1 LLHSV
6 DGKVTSV
13 AEPDVTAETI
23 ADFGQCS
30 PRSPPAAAN
39 GILADSHS
47 NIHPEPRHPMKMPL
61 EDVVVLDLSH
71 ALAGP
76 HCSTMLADYGAT
88 VFKLES
94 PDGGDISRA
103 WGAAAG
109 GGGAESAYF
118 VSLHRN
124 KRGLSINLK
133 SPEGKELFLKVIEK
147 ADVMIE
153 NFRPGALEKLG
164 LGYAAVSARNPGIIY
179 ASISGFG
186 QDGPYRE
193 RAAMDLILQAE
204 SGMIS
209 ITGEEGG
216 SGVRCGTSIADMTA
230 GMYAAFGIMLA
241 LRVKDKTGQGQRI
254 DMSMMEGQLGLLNTM
269 IASYGVEREMPA
281 PMGTAYKALLPYQTL
296 RTKTG
301 DLAIAVG
308 SEKLWKVFCP
318 AIGRPDLLT
327 DERFV
332 GNRLRVTNRTALID
346 IVQTALLTRS
356 YEEWE
361 QIFLKAGIPVG
372 AVNNIGQVVD
382 HPQVAARES
391 LITMD
396 HPRSGKVLMAN
407 VPVRLSKTPGS
418 VRTPAPALG
427 EHTGEILQEL
437 LGLSGAEV
445 ARLAAAGVVVTA

>member
-1 LLHSV
+1 
-6 DGKVTSV
+6 
-13 AEPDVTAETI
+13 
-23 ADFGQCS
+23 
-30 PRSPPAAAN
+30 
-39 GILADSHS
+39 
-47 NIHPEPRHPMKMPL
+47 MKMPL

-76 HCSTMLADYGAT
+76 HCSTMLADSGAT

-164 LGYAAVSARNPGIIY
+164 LGYEAVSARNPGIIY

-186 QDGPYRE
+186 QDGPSRE

-308 SEKLWKVFCP
+308 FHPCQTR
-318 AIGRPDLLT
+318 G
-327 DERFV
+327 
-332 GNRLRVTNRTALID
+332 LRIC
-346 IVQTALLTRS
+346 
-356 YEEWE
+356 
-361 QIFLKAGIPVG
+361 
-372 AVNNIGQVVD
+372 
-382 HPQVAARES
+382 
-391 LITMD
+391 
-396 HPRSGKVLMAN
+396 
-407 VPVRLSKTPGS
+407 
-418 VRTPAPALG
+418 
-427 EHTGEILQEL
+427 
-437 LGLSGAEV
+437 
-445 ARLAAAGVVVTA
+445 

>member
-1 LLHSV
+1 
-6 DGKVTSV
+6 
-13 AEPDVTAETI
+13 
-23 ADFGQCS
+23 
-30 PRSPPAAAN
+30 
-39 GILADSHS
+39 
-47 NIHPEPRHPMKMPL
+47 MKLPL

-76 HCSTMLADYGAT
+76 HCSTMLADFGAQ
-88 VFKLES
+88 VYKLES

-109 GGGAESAYF
+109 NSGAESAYF

-133 SPEGKELFLKVIEK
+133 DPQGKELFMKVAEK
-147 ADVMIE
+147 ADVIIE
-153 NFRPGALEKLG
+153 NFRPGALQKLG
-164 LGYAAVSARNPGIIY
+164 LGYQAVSARNPGIIY

-216 SGVRCGTSIADMTA
+216 SGVRCGTSIADMAA
-230 GMYAAFGIMLA
+230 GMYAAYGIMLA
-241 LRVKDKTGQGQRI
+241 LRVKDKTGEGQYI

-269 IASYGVEREMPA
+269 IASYGVDHEMPK

-296 RTKTG
+296 RTKTR

-318 AIGRPDLLT
+318 AIGRADMLT
-327 DERFV
+327 NPRFAD
-332 GNRLRVTNRTALID
+332 NRLRVTHREELIG
-346 IVQTALLTRS
+346 IVQEALLTRS

-361 QIFLKAGIPVG
+361 QVFLKAGIPVG

-382 HPQVAARES
+382 HPQVKARGS
-391 LITMD
+391 LMEMN
-396 HPRSGKVLMAN
+396 HPRSGPVMMAGP
-407 VPVRLSKTPGS
+407 PVRLSRTPGS
-418 VRTPAPALG
+418 VRTPAPGLG
-427 EHTGEILQEL
+427 EHTAEALHDL
-437 LGLSGAEV
+437 LGIPAEEV
-445 ARLAAAGVVVTA
+445 ARLAKAGVVVTG

>member
-1 LLHSV
+1 
-6 DGKVTSV
+6 
-13 AEPDVTAETI
+13 
-23 ADFGQCS
+23 
-30 PRSPPAAAN
+30 
-39 GILADSHS
+39 
-47 NIHPEPRHPMKMPL
+47 MKLPL

-76 HCSTMLADYGAT
+76 HCSTMLADFGAQ
-88 VFKLES
+88 VYKLES

-109 GGGAESAYF
+109 NSGAESAYF

-133 SPEGKELFLKVIEK
+133 DPEGKDLFMKVAEK
-147 ADVMIE
+147 ADVIIE
-153 NFRPGALEKLG
+153 NFRPGALQKLG
-164 LGYAAVSARNPGIIY
+164 LGYQAVSARNPGIIY

-216 SGVRCGTSIADMTA
+216 SGVRCGTSIADMAA
-230 GMYAAFGIMLA
+230 GMYAAYGIMLA
-241 LRVKDKTGQGQRI
+241 LRVKDKTGEGQYI

-269 IASYGVEREMPA
+269 IASYGVDRELPK

-296 RTKTG
+296 RTKTR

-318 AIGRPDLLT
+318 AIGRPEMLT
-327 DERFV
+327 NPNFAD
-332 GNRLRVTNRTALID
+332 NRLRVTHREELIG
-346 IVQTALLTRS
+346 IVQEALLTRS

-382 HPQVAARES
+382 HPQVKARGS
-391 LITMD
+391 LMEMN
-396 HPRSGKVLMAN
+396 HPRSGPVMMAGP
-407 VPVRLSKTPGS
+407 PVRLSRTPGS
-418 VRTPAPALG
+418 VRTPAPGLG
-427 EHTGEILQEL
+427 EHTAEALHDL
-437 LGLSGAEV
+437 LGIPAEEV
-445 ARLAAAGVVVTA
+445 ARLAKAGVVVTG

>member
-1 LLHSV
+1 
-6 DGKVTSV
+6 
-13 AEPDVTAETI
+13 
-23 ADFGQCS
+23 
-30 PRSPPAAAN
+30 
-39 GILADSHS
+39 
-47 NIHPEPRHPMKMPL
+47 MKMPL

-437 LGLSGAEV
+437 LGLSATEV

>member
-1 LLHSV
+1 
-6 DGKVTSV
+6 
-13 AEPDVTAETI
+13 
-23 ADFGQCS
+23 
-30 PRSPPAAAN
+30 
-39 GILADSHS
+39 
-47 NIHPEPRHPMKMPL
+47 MKMPL

-164 LGYAAVSARNPGIIY
+164 LGYEAVSARNPGIIY

-269 IASYGVEREMPA
+269 IASFGVEREMPA

-346 IVQTALLTRS
+346 IVQTALLTKT

-437 LGLSGAEV
+437 LGLSATEV
-445 ARLAAAGVVVTA
+445 ARLAAAGIVVTA

>member
-1 LLHSV
+1 
-6 DGKVTSV
+6 
-13 AEPDVTAETI
+13 
-23 ADFGQCS
+23 
-30 PRSPPAAAN
+30 
-39 GILADSHS
+39 
-47 NIHPEPRHPMKMPL
+47 MKLPL

-76 HCSTMLADYGAT
+76 HCSTMLADFGAQ
-88 VFKLES
+88 VYKLES

-109 GGGAESAYF
+109 NSGAESAYF

-133 SPEGKELFLKVIEK
+133 DPEGKELFMKVAEK
-147 ADVMIE
+147 ADVIIE
-153 NFRPGALEKLG
+153 NFRPGALQKLG
-164 LGYAAVSARNPGIIY
+164 LGYQAVSARNPGIIY

-216 SGVRCGTSIADMTA
+216 SGVRCGTSIADMAA
-230 GMYAAFGIMLA
+230 GMYAAYGIMLA
-241 LRVKDKTGQGQRI
+241 LRVKDKTGEGQYI

-269 IASYGVEREMPA
+269 IASYGVDRELPK

-296 RTKTG
+296 RTKTR

-318 AIGRPDLLT
+318 AIGRPEMLT
-327 DERFV
+327 NPRFAD
-332 GNRLRVTNRTALID
+332 NRLRVTHREELIG
-346 IVQTALLTRS
+346 IVQEALLTRS

-382 HPQVAARES
+382 HPQVKARGS
-391 LITMD
+391 LMEMN
-396 HPRSGKVLMAN
+396 HPRSGPVMMAGP
-407 VPVRLSKTPGS
+407 PVRLSRTPGS
-418 VRTPAPALG
+418 VRTPAPGLG
-427 EHTGEILQEL
+427 EHTAEALHDL
-437 LGLSGAEV
+437 LGIPAEEV
-445 ARLAAAGVVVTA
+445 ARLAKAGVVVTG

>member
-1 LLHSV
+1 
-6 DGKVTSV
+6 
-13 AEPDVTAETI
+13 
-23 ADFGQCS
+23 
-30 PRSPPAAAN
+30 
-39 GILADSHS
+39 
-47 NIHPEPRHPMKMPL
+47 MKMPL

-269 IASYGVEREMPA
+269 IASFGVEREMPA

-327 DERFV
+327 DERFI

-427 EHTGEILQEL
+427 EHTGEILQDL

>member
-1 LLHSV
+1 
-6 DGKVTSV
+6 
-13 AEPDVTAETI
+13 
-23 ADFGQCS
+23 
-30 PRSPPAAAN
+30 
-39 GILADSHS
+39 
-47 NIHPEPRHPMKMPL
+47 MKMPL

-372 AVNNIGQVVD
+372 AVNNLGQVVD

-445 ARLAAAGVVVTA
+445 ARLAAAGIVVTA

>member
-1 LLHSV
+1 
-6 DGKVTSV
+6 
-13 AEPDVTAETI
+13 
-23 ADFGQCS
+23 
-30 PRSPPAAAN
+30 
-39 GILADSHS
+39 
-47 NIHPEPRHPMKMPL
+47 MKMPL

-109 GGGAESAYF
+109 GGEAESAYF

-164 LGYAAVSARNPGIIY
+164 LGYEAVSARNPGIIY
-179 ASISGFG
+179 TSISGFG

-296 RTKTG
+296 STKTR

-318 AIGRPDLLT
+318 AIGHPDLLT
-327 DERFV
+327 DERFA
-332 GNRLRVTNRTALID
+332 GNRLRVANRTALID
-346 IVQTALLTRS
+346 IVQAALLTRS

-396 HPRSGKVLMAN
+396 HPRSGKVMMAN

>member
-1 LLHSV
+1 
-6 DGKVTSV
+6 
-13 AEPDVTAETI
+13 
-23 ADFGQCS
+23 
-30 PRSPPAAAN
+30 
-39 GILADSHS
+39 
-47 NIHPEPRHPMKMPL
+47 MKLPL

-76 HCSTMLADYGAT
+76 HCSTMLADFGAQ
-88 VFKLES
+88 VYKLES

-109 GGGAESAYF
+109 NSGAESAYF

-133 SPEGKELFLKVIEK
+133 DPEGKELFMKVAEK
-147 ADVMIE
+147 ADVIIE
-153 NFRPGALEKLG
+153 NFRPGALQKLG
-164 LGYAAVSARNPGIIY
+164 LGYQAVSARNPGIIY

-216 SGVRCGTSIADMTA
+216 SGVRCGTSIADMAA
-230 GMYAAFGIMLA
+230 GMYAAYGIMLA
-241 LRVKDKTGQGQRI
+241 LRVKDKTGEGQYI

-269 IASYGVEREMPA
+269 IASYGVDRELPK

-296 RTKTG
+296 RTKTR

-318 AIGRPDLLT
+318 AIGRPEMLT
-327 DERFV
+327 NPNFAD
-332 GNRLRVTNRTALID
+332 NRLRVTHREELIG
-346 IVQTALLTRS
+346 IVQEALLTRS

-382 HPQVAARES
+382 HPQVKARGS
-391 LITMD
+391 LMEMN
-396 HPRSGKVLMAN
+396 HPRSGPVMMAGP
-407 VPVRLSKTPGS
+407 PVRLSRTPGS
-418 VRTPAPALG
+418 VRTPAPGLG
-427 EHTGEILQEL
+427 EHTAEALHDL
-437 LGLSGAEV
+437 LGIPAEEV
-445 ARLAAAGVVVTA
+445 ARLAKAGVVVTG

>member
-1 LLHSV
+1 
-6 DGKVTSV
+6 
-13 AEPDVTAETI
+13 
-23 ADFGQCS
+23 
-30 PRSPPAAAN
+30 
-39 GILADSHS
+39 
-47 NIHPEPRHPMKMPL
+47 MKMPL

-164 LGYAAVSARNPGIIY
+164 LGYEAVSARNPGIIY

-230 GMYAAFGIMLA
+230 GMYAAFGIMLE

-318 AIGRPDLLT
+318 AIGRPDMLT

-346 IVQTALLTRS
+346 IVQTALLAKT

-396 HPRSGKVLMAN
+396 HPRSGKVMMAN

-427 EHTGEILQEL
+427 EHTGEILQAL
-437 LGLSGAEV
+437 LGLSAAEV

>member
-1 LLHSV
+1 
-6 DGKVTSV
+6 
-13 AEPDVTAETI
+13 
-23 ADFGQCS
+23 
-30 PRSPPAAAN
+30 
-39 GILADSHS
+39 
-47 NIHPEPRHPMKMPL
+47 MKMPL

-164 LGYAAVSARNPGIIY
+164 LGYEAVSARNPGIIY

-346 IVQTALLTRS
+346 IVQTALLTKT

-396 HPRSGKVLMAN
+396 HPRSGKVMMAN
-407 VPVRLSKTPGS
+407 VPVRLSRTPGS

-427 EHTGEILQEL
+427 EHTGEILQAL
-437 LGLSGAEV
+437 LGLSAAEV

>member
-1 LLHSV
+1 
-6 DGKVTSV
+6 
-13 AEPDVTAETI
+13 
-23 ADFGQCS
+23 
-30 PRSPPAAAN
+30 
-39 GILADSHS
+39 
-47 NIHPEPRHPMKMPL
+47 MKMPL
-61 EDVVVLDLSH
+61 EDVVVIDLSH

-76 HCSTMLADYGAT
+76 HCSTMLADFGAT

-109 GGGAESAYF
+109 STGAESAYF

-133 SPEGKELFLKVIEK
+133 HPEGKELFLKVIEK
-147 ADVMIE
+147 ADVLIE

-164 LGYAAVSARNPGIIY
+164 LGYEPVSARNPGIVY

-209 ITGEEGG
+209 ITGDEG
-216 SGVRCGTSIADMTA
+216 SHGVRCGTSIADMTA

-241 LRVKDKTGQGQRI
+241 LRVKDRTGEGQRI

-269 IASYGVEREMPA
+269 IASYGVDHEMPA

-296 RTKTG
+296 RTKTR

-327 DERFV
+327 DERF
-332 GNRLRVTNRTALID
+332 GNNRLRVTNRVALID
-346 IVQTALLTRS
+346 IVQEALLTRS

-361 QIFLKAGIPVG
+361 QVFLKVGIPVG
-372 AVNNIGQVVD
+372 AVNNIQQVVD

-391 LITMD
+391 LLTMD
-396 HPRSGKVLMAN
+396 HPRSGKVMMAG
-407 VPVRLSKTPGS
+407 VPVRLSRTPGS

-427 EHTGEILQEL
+427 EHTAEALHEL
-437 LGLSGAEV
+437 LGISAEEV
-445 ARLAAAGVVVTA
+445 ARLAREGVVVAG

>member
-1 LLHSV
+1 
-6 DGKVTSV
+6 
-13 AEPDVTAETI
+13 
-23 ADFGQCS
+23 
-30 PRSPPAAAN
+30 
-39 GILADSHS
+39 
-47 NIHPEPRHPMKMPL
+47 MKMPL

-88 VFKLES
+88 VVKLES

-327 DERFV
+327 DERFI

>member
-1 LLHSV
+1 
-6 DGKVTSV
+6 
-13 AEPDVTAETI
+13 
-23 ADFGQCS
+23 
-30 PRSPPAAAN
+30 
-39 GILADSHS
+39 
-47 NIHPEPRHPMKMPL
+47 MKLPL

-76 HCSTMLADYGAT
+76 HCSTMLADFGAQ
-88 VFKLES
+88 VYKLES

-109 GGGAESAYF
+109 NSGAESAYF

-133 SPEGKELFLKVIEK
+133 DPQGKELFMKVAEK
-147 ADVMIE
+147 ADVIIE
-153 NFRPGALEKLG
+153 NFRPGALQKLG
-164 LGYAAVSARNPGIIY
+164 LGYQAVSARNPGIIY

-216 SGVRCGTSIADMTA
+216 SGVRCGTSIADMAA
-230 GMYAAFGIMLA
+230 GMYAAYGIMLA
-241 LRVKDKTGQGQRI
+241 LRVKDKTGEGQYI

-269 IASYGVEREMPA
+269 IASYGVDRELPK

-296 RTKTG
+296 RTKTR

-318 AIGRPDLLT
+318 AIGRPEMLT
-327 DERFV
+327 NPRFAD
-332 GNRLRVTNRTALID
+332 NRLRVTHREELIG
-346 IVQTALLTRS
+346 IVQEALLTRS

-382 HPQVAARES
+382 HPQVKARGS
-391 LITMD
+391 LMEMN
-396 HPRSGKVLMAN
+396 HPRSGPVMMAGP
-407 VPVRLSKTPGS
+407 PVRLSRTPGS
-418 VRTPAPALG
+418 VRTPAPGLG
-427 EHTGEILQEL
+427 EHTAEALHDL
-437 LGLSGAEV
+437 LGIPAEEV
-445 ARLAAAGVVVTA
+445 ARLAKAGVVVTG

>member
-1 LLHSV
+1 
-6 DGKVTSV
+6 
-13 AEPDVTAETI
+13 
-23 ADFGQCS
+23 
-30 PRSPPAAAN
+30 
-39 GILADSHS
+39 
-47 NIHPEPRHPMKMPL
+47 MKLPL

-76 HCSTMLADYGAT
+76 HCSTMLADFGAQ
-88 VFKLES
+88 VYKLES

-109 GGGAESAYF
+109 NSGAESAYF

-133 SPEGKELFLKVIEK
+133 DPQGKELFMKVAEK
-147 ADVMIE
+147 ADVIIE
-153 NFRPGALEKLG
+153 NFRPGALQKLG
-164 LGYAAVSARNPGIIY
+164 LGYQAVSARNPGIIY

-216 SGVRCGTSIADMTA
+216 SGVRCGTSIADMAA
-230 GMYAAFGIMLA
+230 GMYAAYGIMLA
-241 LRVKDKTGQGQRI
+241 LRVKDKTGEGQYI

-269 IASYGVEREMPA
+269 IASYGVDRELPK

-296 RTKTG
+296 RTKTR

-318 AIGRPDLLT
+318 AIGRPEMLT
-327 DERFV
+327 NPNFAD
-332 GNRLRVTNRTALID
+332 NRLRVTHREELIG
-346 IVQTALLTRS
+346 IVQEALLTRS

-361 QIFLKAGIPVG
+361 QIFLKVGIPVG

-382 HPQVAARES
+382 HPQVKARGS
-391 LITMD
+391 LMEMN
-396 HPRSGKVLMAN
+396 HPRSGPVMMAGP
-407 VPVRLSKTPGS
+407 PVRLSRTPGS
-418 VRTPAPALG
+418 VRTPAPGLG
-427 EHTGEILQEL
+427 EHTAEALHEL
-437 LGLSGAEV
+437 LGIPAEEV
-445 ARLAAAGVVVTA
+445 ARLAKAGVVVTG

>member
-1 LLHSV
+1 MGSI
-6 DGKVTSV
+6 
-13 AEPDVTAETI
+13 AEPDFTVQTSGH
-23 ADFGQCS
+23 FGHQ
-30 PRSPPAAAN
+30 PGGSPPAAAT
-39 GILADSHS
+39 GMLGDSHS
-47 NIHPEPRHPMKMPL
+47 NTHPEPRHPMKMPL

-346 IVQTALLTRS
+346 IVQTALLTRT

>member
-1 LLHSV
+1 
-6 DGKVTSV
+6 
-13 AEPDVTAETI
+13 
-23 ADFGQCS
+23 
-30 PRSPPAAAN
+30 
-39 GILADSHS
+39 
-47 NIHPEPRHPMKMPL
+47 MKMPL

-164 LGYAAVSARNPGIIY
+164 LGYEAVSARNPGIIY

-382 HPQVAARES
+382 HPQVAARKS

-396 HPRSGKVLMAN
+396 HPRSGKVMMAN

>member
-1 LLHSV
+1 
-6 DGKVTSV
+6 
-13 AEPDVTAETI
+13 
-23 ADFGQCS
+23 
-30 PRSPPAAAN
+30 
-39 GILADSHS
+39 
-47 NIHPEPRHPMKMPL
+47 MKMPL

-164 LGYAAVSARNPGIIY
+164 LGYEAVSARNPGIIY

-269 IASYGVEREMPA
+269 IASFGVEREMPA

-346 IVQTALLTRS
+346 IVQTALLTKT

-437 LGLSGAEV
+437 LGLSATEV

>member
-1 LLHSV
+1 MHSV
-6 DGKVTSV
+6 DGKAPSV

-30 PRSPPAAAN
+30 PRSPPAAAS

-47 NIHPEPRHPMKMPL
+47 NIHPEPRHSMKMPL

-230 GMYAAFGIMLA
+230 GMYAAF
-241 LRVKDKTGQGQRI
+241 
-254 DMSMMEGQLGLLNTM
+254 
-269 IASYGVEREMPA
+269 
-281 PMGTAYKALLPYQTL
+281 
-296 RTKTG
+296 
-301 DLAIAVG
+301 
-308 SEKLWKVFCP
+308 
-318 AIGRPDLLT
+318 
-327 DERFV
+327 
-332 GNRLRVTNRTALID
+332 
-346 IVQTALLTRS
+346 
-356 YEEWE
+356 
-361 QIFLKAGIPVG
+361 
-372 AVNNIGQVVD
+372 
-382 HPQVAARES
+382 
-391 LITMD
+391 
-396 HPRSGKVLMAN
+396 
-407 VPVRLSKTPGS
+407 
-418 VRTPAPALG
+418 
-427 EHTGEILQEL
+427 
-437 LGLSGAEV
+437 
-445 ARLAAAGVVVTA
+445 

>member
-1 LLHSV
+1 MHSV
-6 DGKVTSV
+6 DGKAPSV

-30 PRSPPAAAN
+30 PRSPPAAAS

-47 NIHPEPRHPMKMPL
+47 NIHPEPRHSMKMPL

-445 ARLAAAGVVVTA
+445 ARLAAAGIVVTA

>member
-1 LLHSV
+1 
-6 DGKVTSV
+6 
-13 AEPDVTAETI
+13 
-23 ADFGQCS
+23 
-30 PRSPPAAAN
+30 
-39 GILADSHS
+39 
-47 NIHPEPRHPMKMPL
+47 MKMPL

-308 SEKLWKVFCP
+308 SEKLWKEFCP

-346 IVQTALLTRS
+346 IVQTALLTKT

-437 LGLSGAEV
+437 LGLSQAEV
-445 ARLAAAGVVVTA
+445 ARLAAAGIVVTA

>member
-1 LLHSV
+1 
-6 DGKVTSV
+6 
-13 AEPDVTAETI
+13 
-23 ADFGQCS
+23 
-30 PRSPPAAAN
+30 
-39 GILADSHS
+39 
-47 NIHPEPRHPMKMPL
+47 MKMPL

-308 SEKLWKVFCP
+308 SEKLWKEFCP

-437 LGLSGAEV
+437 LGLSSAEV

>member
-1 LLHSV
+1 
-6 DGKVTSV
+6 
-13 AEPDVTAETI
+13 
-23 ADFGQCS
+23 
-30 PRSPPAAAN
+30 
-39 GILADSHS
+39 
-47 NIHPEPRHPMKMPL
+47 MKMPL

>member
-1 LLHSV
+1 
-6 DGKVTSV
+6 
-13 AEPDVTAETI
+13 
-23 ADFGQCS
+23 
-30 PRSPPAAAN
+30 
-39 GILADSHS
+39 
-47 NIHPEPRHPMKMPL
+47 MKMPL

-164 LGYAAVSARNPGIIY
+164 LGYEAVSARNPGIIY

-396 HPRSGKVLMAN
+396 HPRSGKVMMAN

-427 EHTGEILQEL
+427 EHTGEILQAL
-437 LGLSGAEV
+437 LGLSAAEV

>member
-1 LLHSV
+1 
-6 DGKVTSV
+6 
-13 AEPDVTAETI
+13 
-23 ADFGQCS
+23 
-30 PRSPPAAAN
+30 
-39 GILADSHS
+39 
-47 NIHPEPRHPMKMPL
+47 M
-61 EDVVVLDLSH
+61 
-71 ALAGP
+71 
-76 HCSTMLADYGAT
+76 
-88 VFKLES
+88 
-94 PDGGDISRA
+94 
-103 WGAAAG
+103 
-109 GGGAESAYF
+109 
-118 VSLHRN
+118 
-124 KRGLSINLK
+124 
-133 SPEGKELFLKVIEK
+133 IEK

-346 IVQTALLTRS
+346 IVQTALLTKT
-356 YEEWE
+356 YEDWE
-361 QIFLKAGIPVG
+361 QIFLKGGIPVG

-437 LGLSGAEV
+437 LGLSSAEV

>member
-1 LLHSV
+1 
-6 DGKVTSV
+6 
-13 AEPDVTAETI
+13 
-23 ADFGQCS
+23 
-30 PRSPPAAAN
+30 
-39 GILADSHS
+39 
-47 NIHPEPRHPMKMPL
+47 
-61 EDVVVLDLSH
+61 
-71 ALAGP
+71 
-76 HCSTMLADYGAT
+76 
-88 VFKLES
+88 
-94 PDGGDISRA
+94 
-103 WGAAAG
+103 
-109 GGGAESAYF
+109 
-118 VSLHRN
+118 
-124 KRGLSINLK
+124 
-133 SPEGKELFLKVIEK
+133 
-147 ADVMIE
+147 MIE

-164 LGYAAVSARNPGIIY
+164 LGYAAVSGRNPGIIY

-327 DERFV
+327 DERFI

>member
-1 LLHSV
+1 
-6 DGKVTSV
+6 
-13 AEPDVTAETI
+13 
-23 ADFGQCS
+23 
-30 PRSPPAAAN
+30 
-39 GILADSHS
+39 
-47 NIHPEPRHPMKMPL
+47 MKMPL

-346 IVQTALLTRS
+346 IVQTALLTKT

-437 LGLSGAEV
+437 LGLSSAEV

>member
-1 LLHSV
+1 
-6 DGKVTSV
+6 
-13 AEPDVTAETI
+13 
-23 ADFGQCS
+23 
-30 PRSPPAAAN
+30 
-39 GILADSHS
+39 
-47 NIHPEPRHPMKMPL
+47 MKMPL

-164 LGYAAVSARNPGIIY
+164 LGYEAVSARNPGIIY

-346 IVQTALLTRS
+346 IVQTALLTKT

-396 HPRSGKVLMAN
+396 HPRSGKVMMAN

-427 EHTGEILQEL
+427 EHTGEILQAL
-437 LGLSGAEV
+437 LGLSAAEV
-445 ARLAAAGVVVTA
+445 ARLSAAGVVVTA

>member
-1 LLHSV
+1 
-6 DGKVTSV
+6 
-13 AEPDVTAETI
+13 
-23 ADFGQCS
+23 
-30 PRSPPAAAN
+30 
-39 GILADSHS
+39 
-47 NIHPEPRHPMKMPL
+47 MKMPL

-269 IASYGVEREMPA
+269 IASFGVEREMPA

-346 IVQTALLTRS
+346 IVQTALLTKT

-437 LGLSGAEV
+437 LGLSSAEV

>member
-1 LLHSV
+1 
-6 DGKVTSV
+6 
-13 AEPDVTAETI
+13 
-23 ADFGQCS
+23 
-30 PRSPPAAAN
+30 
-39 GILADSHS
+39 
-47 NIHPEPRHPMKMPL
+47 MKMPL

-164 LGYAAVSARNPGIIY
+164 LGYEAVSARNPGIIY

-346 IVQTALLTRS
+346 IVQTALLTKT

-396 HPRSGKVLMAN
+396 HPRSGKVMMAN

-427 EHTGEILQEL
+427 EHTGEILQAL
-437 LGLSGAEV
+437 LGLSAAEV
-445 ARLAAAGVVVTA
+445 ARLAASGVVVTA

>member
-1 LLHSV
+1 
-6 DGKVTSV
+6 
-13 AEPDVTAETI
+13 
-23 ADFGQCS
+23 
-30 PRSPPAAAN
+30 
-39 GILADSHS
+39 
-47 NIHPEPRHPMKMPL
+47 MKMPL

-164 LGYAAVSARNPGIIY
+164 LGYEAVSARNPGIIY

-346 IVQTALLTRS
+346 IVQTALLTKT

-361 QIFLKAGIPVG
+361 QVFLKAGIPVG

-396 HPRSGKVLMAN
+396 HPRSGKVMMAN

-427 EHTGEILQEL
+427 EHTGEILQAL
-437 LGLSGAEV
+437 LGLSAAEV

>member
-1 LLHSV
+1 
-6 DGKVTSV
+6 
-13 AEPDVTAETI
+13 
-23 ADFGQCS
+23 
-30 PRSPPAAAN
+30 
-39 GILADSHS
+39 
-47 NIHPEPRHPMKMPL
+47 MKMPL

-164 LGYAAVSARNPGIIY
+164 LGYEAVSARNPGIIY

-241 LRVKDKTGQGQRI
+241 LRVKDKTGHGQRI

-346 IVQTALLTRS
+346 IVQTALLTKT

-396 HPRSGKVLMAN
+396 HPRSGKVMMAN

>member
-1 LLHSV
+1 MHSV
-6 DGKVTSV
+6 DGKAPSV
-13 AEPDVTAETI
+13 ADPDVTAETI

-47 NIHPEPRHPMKMPL
+47 NIHPEPRHSMKMPL

-445 ARLAAAGVVVTA
+445 ARLAAAGIVVTA